1 MVFYFVDCYCRY
13 FGASDS
19 LMWWLFRFVLLY
31 GVIILCGLHLLIG
44 LGVCI
49 FVRKNVMGFEAK
61 VVVVCDTEE
70 EFVNRVERG
79 VFDLVFCRVPADCP
93 RDAGQADAMSIVDTY
108 WRSVSNAVQLVKD
121 GGYVVVNNELP
132 IENIRSGLYFNREVM
147 KRHDVCCVAKVKIA
161 GYLSFKQSESL
172 VTVFRR
178 LTSDE
183 IVYRNHSLHEL
194 GLMSKSKRQSD
205 WRWVDFKGAYVR
217 VHEGFKPVGSGV
229 LPFVE
234 TYSEVGLG
242 LYMFYK
248 DMIRAFSDENG
259 AVVDLGEKSVY
270 LAEKCVEM
278 GRKVCIVRKERPLVD
293 RIKSMLDCGVL
304 EVLRSKEEHDNI
316 PVGCYN
322 VSECLSVSIRN
333 RSNRNNDDAT
343 DKKHKKKKSAK
354 RRTKGVDIEQ
364 TEETPDEAGCMW
376 INDKGDEVW
385 LPYGK
390 RWKPDRVEKRAY
402 QTDFSDIPF

>member
-1 MVFYFVDCYCRY
+1 MVVSNCFAVWC
-13 FGASDS
+13 
-19 LMWWLFRFVLLY
+19 
-31 GVIILCGLHLLIG
+31 GVVILCSLYLFTG

-49 FVRKNVMGFEAK
+49 FVRKKVMGFEAK
-61 VVVVCDTEE
+61 VVVVCDTGE

-93 RDAGQADAMSIVDTY
+93 KDAGQADARSIVDVY
-108 WRSVSNAVQLVKD
+108 WRSVFNAVQLVKG
-121 GGYVVVNNELP
+121 GGYVVVNNVLP
-132 IENIRSGLYFNREVM
+132 IEDIRVGLYFNREIM
-147 KRHDVCCVAKVKIA
+147 SRYDVCCVAKVKTTNSDLLA
-161 GYLSFKQSESL
+161 KQGSL
-172 VTVFRR
+172 VTVFRK

-183 IVYRNHSLHEL
+183 IIYRNHSLHEL

-205 WRWVDFKGAYVR
+205 WRWVDFKGSYVR
-217 VHEGFKPVGSGV
+217 VHEGFKPIGSGI
-229 LPFVE
+229 LPFVDI
-234 TYSEVGLG
+234 YSDIGLG

-248 DMIRAFSDENG
+248 DMIRAFSNEGG
-259 AVVDLGEKSVY
+259 AIVDLGEKSVY

-278 GRKVCIVRKERPLVD
+278 GRKVCIVRKERTLVD
-293 RIKSMLDCGVL
+293 RIKSMLDCDVL

-343 DKKHKKKKSAK
+343 DKKHKKNKSAK
-354 RRTKGVDIEQ
+354 RRTKGVDIEH

-376 INDKGDEVW
+376 INDKGEEVW

-390 RWKPDRVEKRAY
+390 GWKPDRVEKRAY

>member
-1 MVFYFVDCYCRY
+1 MYSIWF
-13 FGASDS
+13 
-19 LMWWLFRFVLLY
+19 
-31 GVIILCGLHLLIG
+31 
-44 LGVCI
+44 
-49 FVRKNVMGFEAK
+49 
-61 VVVVCDTEE
+61 
-70 EFVNRVERG
+70 
-79 VFDLVFCRVPADCP
+79 FCKVPANCP
-93 RDAGQADAMSIVDTY
+93 KDAGQADARSIVDAY
-108 WRSVSNAVQLVKD
+108 WRSVLNAILIVRD
-121 GGYVVVNNELP
+121 GGYICVNNVLP
-132 IENIRSGLYFNREVM
+132 MEDIRAGLYFNREIM
-147 KRHDVCCVAKVKIA
+147 SRYDVCCVAKVKTTNSDLLA
-161 GYLSFKQSESL
+161 KRESL
-172 VTVFRR
+172 VTVFRK

-183 IVYRNHSLHEL
+183 IIYRNHSLHEL

-217 VHEGFKPVGSGV
+217 VHEGFKPIGSGI
-229 LPFVE
+229 LPFVDK
-234 TYSEVGLG
+234 YSDMGLG

-248 DMIRAFSDENG
+248 DMIRAFSNEGG
-259 AVVDLGEKSVY
+259 AIVDLGVNAIY

-293 RIKSMLDCGVL
+293 RIKSMLDCDVL

-333 RSNRNNDDAT
+333 RSNRDNDDAT
-343 DKKHKKKKSAK
+343 DKKHKKNKSAK
-354 RRTKGVDIEQ
+354 RRTKGVNIEH